1 MFNKKENIVS
11 STLKVTASDNLDL
24 YLDEADQDKEH
35 KSIAELLHEQ
45 KENEENNENNEQESA
60 D

>member
-1 MFNKKENIVS
+1 MIFNKNENIVS
-11 STLKVTASDNLDL
+11 STLKVTASDNIDL
-24 YLDEADQDKEH
+24 YLDEVDQDQEH

-45 KENEENNENNEQESA
+45 KENAENNKQESK